1 MPDANLVRGL
11 WSALGALKEQVRD
24 TVLGASLDY
33 ISNLLLL
40 VSNNLNEA
48 NAYHVGTIAI
58 VAKRYETELRAYVA
72 KTATE
77 YDDKV
82 VDEFYEAVDALL
94 DE

>member
-1 MPDANLVRGL
+1 MSNATLVRGL
-11 WSALGALKEQVRD
+11 WSALGALKEQVKD

-40 VSNNLNEA
+40 VSRNLNE
-48 NAYHVGTIAI
+48 NNSYHVVTVAI
-58 VAKRYETELRAYVA
+58 VAKRYESELREYVS
-72 KTATE
+72 KTASI

-94 DE
+94 AE